1 MITKRPSNERGHAN
15 HGWLDARHTFSF
27 ASYRDPKH
35 VSFRALR
42 VMNEDHIAPGRGFP
56 THPHDNM
63 EILTYVLEG
72 ELKHEDSMGNC
83 ATIRPGTIQTM
94 SAGTGIMHSEANA
107 SQENEVHLYQIWIIP
122 EAQGLKPN
130 YGEYTFDTE
139 GRNGHLQL
147 IASRDGRDGSAQINQ
162 DISLYTTVLEN
173 GQSITHTLAPNRHA
187 WVQVARG
194 SITLNG
200 EHYETGDG
208 AAISEESTLT
218 LTGQEKAEVLLF
230 DLN

>member
-1 MITKRPSNERGHAN
+1 MITKRPANERGHAN

-27 ASYRDPKH
+27 ASYRDPEH
-35 VSFRALR
+35 VHFRDLR
-42 VMNEDHIAPGRGFP
+42 VMNEDHIAGGGGFP

-72 ELKHEDSMGNC
+72 ELEHQDSMGNG

-107 SQENEVHLYQIWIIP
+107 SQENEVHLYQIWIVP
-122 EAQGLKPN
+122 DAQGLTPN

-139 GRNGHLQL
+139 GRNGQLQL
-147 IASRDGRDGSAQINQ
+147 IASKDGRENSATINQ
-162 DISLYTTVLEN
+162 NISLYTTVLEE
-173 GQSITHTLAPNRHA
+173 GQSVTHNIAEGRHA

-194 SITLNG
+194 SIDLNG
-200 EHYETGDG
+200 ETYETGDG

-218 LTGQEKAEVLLF
+218 LTGKEKAEVLIF
-230 DLN
+230 DLA